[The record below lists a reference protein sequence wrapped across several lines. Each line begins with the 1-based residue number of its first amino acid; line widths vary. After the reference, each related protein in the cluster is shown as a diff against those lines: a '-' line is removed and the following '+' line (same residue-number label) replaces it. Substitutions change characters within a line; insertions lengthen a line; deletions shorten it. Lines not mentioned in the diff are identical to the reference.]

1 MTRKWN
7 TTKWNFNHA
16 GNVHYSEVIMSAMA
30 SQITGVLIVCLNVC
44 SVADRRKHQ
53 SSMSLAFVRGI
64 HRWQVNSPHKGPGG
78 CFTNASRALQRNLA
92 KIYNARNHNYS
103 ENFKLKICTCAQS
116 KALGTHT
123 KFQLEILIRS
133 AISAI
138 HKFRENMLESSRNVS
153 ETTPRTLRQPNL
165 RKVRRPTVPWKG
177 RNESPLIDI
186 HSSIKAIHQSVID
199 IMDIHNSN
207 MDVYNPVMYIHNTI
221 TDIQTCRNSYGY
233 PWLNCGCQ

>member
-64 HRWQVNSPHKGPGG
+64 HRWQVNSPHKGPVTRKMFPFDDVIMEWKSFGEMG
-78 CFTNASRALQRNLA
+78 
-92 KIYNARNHNYS
+92 
-103 ENFKLKICTCAQS
+103 
-116 KALGTHT
+116 
-123 KFQLEILIRS
+123 
-133 AISAI
+133 
-138 HKFRENMLESSRNVS
+138 
-153 ETTPRTLRQPNL
+153 PRTLRQPNL

-207 MDVYNPVMYIHNTI
+207 MDVYITQSCISIIQLRISRLAEIVMDIHDLIVDVNNYIMAIHN
-221 TDIQTCRNSYGY
+221 CCELY
-233 PWLNCGCQ
+233 P

>member
-64 HRWQVNSPHKGPGG
+64 HRWQVNSPHKGPVTRKMFPFDDVIMEWKSFGEMG
-78 CFTNASRALQRNLA
+78 
-92 KIYNARNHNYS
+92 
-103 ENFKLKICTCAQS
+103 
-116 KALGTHT
+116 
-123 KFQLEILIRS
+123 
-133 AISAI
+133 
-138 HKFRENMLESSRNVS
+138 
-153 ETTPRTLRQPNL
+153 PRTLRQPNL

-186 HSSIKAIHQSVID
+186 HSSIKAINQLLILWISIILTWMSITQSCISIIQLRISRLAEIV
-199 IMDIHNSN
+199 MDIHDLIV
-207 MDVYNPVMYIHNTI
+207 DVNNYIMAIHN
-221 TDIQTCRNSYGY
+221 CCELY
-233 PWLNCGCQ
+233 P

>member
-64 HRWQVNSPHKGPGG
+64 HRWQVNSPHKGPVTRKMFPFDDVIMEWKSFGEMG
-78 CFTNASRALQRNLA
+78 
-92 KIYNARNHNYS
+92 
-103 ENFKLKICTCAQS
+103 
-116 KALGTHT
+116 
-123 KFQLEILIRS
+123 
-133 AISAI
+133 
-138 HKFRENMLESSRNVS
+138 
-153 ETTPRTLRQPNL
+153 PRTLRQPNL

-186 HSSIKAIHQSVID
+186 HSSIKAHYGNQSRGYFKYGRPLWPPAVPRLAARPSQ
-199 IMDIHNSN
+199 SN
-207 MDVYNPVMYIHNTI
+207 PRGSGPEVVKRERGHVTSETWSLWGGGLQGP
-221 TDIQTCRNSYGY
+221 
-233 PWLNCGCQ
+233 PA